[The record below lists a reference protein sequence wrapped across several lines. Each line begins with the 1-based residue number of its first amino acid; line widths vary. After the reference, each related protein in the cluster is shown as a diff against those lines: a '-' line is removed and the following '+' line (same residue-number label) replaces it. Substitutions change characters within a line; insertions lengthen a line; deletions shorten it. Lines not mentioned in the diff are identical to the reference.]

1 LPKRIENLVNE
12 KRVRAK
18 SEKFDILKLNPN
30 NKKSN
35 VRDSTM
41 KKLPIKNKNTS
52 SEFLARSDF

>member
-1 LPKRIENLVNE
+1 VNE